1 VLTIWVG
8 YEVYEAG
15 GSDVPPPGNNAPQII
30 SKGQVTGFIKTKSWT
45 FDYDK
50 VVANGDESI
59 MDLSGIHN
67 GVFFRKGKPYLRL
80 RAQHV
85 TVYMLTK
92 NFIATGPFHIETVDQ
107 PRTRALDTT
116 AASWDDGTKILVLA
130 NKTTVTTSGGDPPL
144 VAGKI
149 TINVRTGDVH
159 IERISGHVAF

>member
-1 VLTIWVG
+1 VG

-15 GSDVPPPGNNAPQII
+15 AGDVPPPGNNAPQII

-50 VVANGDESI
+50 VVANGDESV

-67 GVFFRKGKPYLRL
+67 GVFYKNGKPYLRL

-92 NFIATGPFHIETVDQ
+92 NFIARGPFHIETVDQ
-107 PRTRALDTT
+107 AHKRALDTT
-116 AASWDDGTKILVLA
+116 AATWDDGAKILTLA
-130 NKTTVTTSGGDPPL
+130 NKTTVTTQGEDTPL

-149 TINVRTGDVH
+149 TIDVSTGNVH
-159 IERISGHVAF
+159 IEQISGHVAF